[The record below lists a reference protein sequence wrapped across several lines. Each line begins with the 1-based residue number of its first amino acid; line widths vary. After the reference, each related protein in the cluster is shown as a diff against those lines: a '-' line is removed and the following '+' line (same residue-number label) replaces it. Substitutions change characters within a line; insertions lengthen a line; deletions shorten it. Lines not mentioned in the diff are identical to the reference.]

1 MLKRFISR
9 LLNEKLPTKTKRQVF
24 LVSFAALLRG
34 ATTYDREIFQRLNHV
49 LALSET
55 GESALAVPAILSKV
69 IWDGKTTYEICQE
82 DVTQGSFT
90 ADRIA
95 TVVANI
101 LNSMP
106 SWLLYG
112 NREEIESDIA
122 VILKGRIE
130 LLGA

>member
-1 MLKRFISR
+1 MLKRLISNV
-9 LLNEKLPTKTKRQVF
+9 LNEKLPAKTKRQVF
-24 LVSFAALLRG
+24 LASFAALLKG
-34 ATTYDREIFQRLNHV
+34 ATSYDRETFKRLNHV
-49 LALSET
+49 LALSES

-69 IWDGKTTYEICQE
+69 IWHGKTSYEVCQE
-82 DVTQGSFT
+82 DVTQGTFT
-90 ADRIA
+90 TDRIA
-95 TVVANI
+95 AIVANI

-112 NREEIESDIA
+112 NQEEIENDVA